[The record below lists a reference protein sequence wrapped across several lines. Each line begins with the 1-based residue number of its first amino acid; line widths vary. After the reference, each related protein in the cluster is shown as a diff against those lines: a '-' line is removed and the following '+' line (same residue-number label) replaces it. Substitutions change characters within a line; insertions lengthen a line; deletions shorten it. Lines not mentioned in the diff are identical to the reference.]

1 MMNQDVDV
9 SDIKAT
15 GNDTYK
21 IATYS
26 SNANI
31 STDNNNGDKNTNDVM
46 SESSAVNI
54 QMMDQDVD
62 VSDIKATG
70 NDTYKIATYS
80 SNANISTDNN
90 NGDKNTNDVM
100 SESSAVNIQMM
111 DQDVDV
117 SDIKATGN
125 DTYKIATYSSNANIS
140 TDNNNGDKNTNDVMS
155 ESSAVNIQMMDQD
168 VDVSDI
174 KATGNDTYKIATYS
188 SNANISTDNNNGDK
202 NTNDV
207 MSESSAV
214 NIQMMDQDVDV
225 SDIKATGNDTYK
237 IATYSSNANISTDNN
252 NGDKNTNDVMSES
265 SAVNIQMM
273 NQDVDVSDIKA
284 TGNDTYKIA
293 TYSSNANI
301 STDNNN
307 GDKNTNDVMSESS
320 AVNIQMMDQ
329 DVDVSDIKATGN
341 DTYKIA
347 TYSSNANIS
356 TDNNNG
362 DKNTNDV
369 MSESSAVNIQMMDQ
383 DVDVSDIKATGN
395 DTYKIAT
402 YSSNANISTDNNNGD
417 KNTNDVMSESSAV
430 NIQMMDQ
437 DVDVSDIKATGNDTY
452 KIATYSSNA
461 NISTD
466 NNNGDKNTND
476 VMSESS
482 AVNIQMMDQDVDV
495 SDIKATGNDTYKIAT
510 YSSNAN
516 ISTDNNNG
524 DKNTNDVMSES
535 SAVNI
540 QMMDQD
546 VDVSDIKATGNDTYK
561 IATYSSNANI
571 STDNNNGD
579 KNTNDV
585 MSESSAVNIQ
595 MMDQD
600 VESSAV
606 NIQMSV
612 TSRPL
617 VMTPIK
623 LQRTVVMLTSVQ
635 IITMVIRTPMM

>member
-1 MMNQDVDV
+1 MSQIHG
-9 SDIKAT
+9 DISLLVYFHVNT
-15 GNDTYK
+15 
-21 IATYS
+21 
-26 SNANI
+26 
-31 STDNNNGDKNTNDVM
+31 NNNGDKNTNDVM

-273 NQDVDVSDIKA
+273 IR
-284 TGNDTYKIA
+284 
-293 TYSSNANI
+293 
-301 STDNNN
+301 
-307 GDKNTNDVMSESS
+307 ML
-320 AVNIQMMDQ
+320 
-329 DVDVSDIKATGN
+329 
-341 DTYKIA
+341 
-347 TYSSNANIS
+347 
-356 TDNNNG
+356 
-362 DKNTNDV
+362 
-369 MSESSAVNIQMMDQ
+369 
-383 DVDVSDIKATGN
+383 
-395 DTYKIAT
+395 
-402 YSSNANISTDNNNGD
+402 
-417 KNTNDVMSESSAV
+417 
-430 NIQMMDQ
+430 
-437 DVDVSDIKATGNDTY
+437 
-452 KIATYSSNA
+452 
-461 NISTD
+461 
-466 NNNGDKNTND
+466 
-476 VMSESS
+476 
-482 AVNIQMMDQDVDV
+482 
-495 SDIKATGNDTYKIAT
+495 
-510 YSSNAN
+510 
-516 ISTDNNNG
+516 
-524 DKNTNDVMSES
+524 
-535 SAVNI
+535 
-540 QMMDQD
+540 
-546 VDVSDIKATGNDTYK
+546 
-561 IATYSSNANI
+561 
-571 STDNNNGD
+571 
-579 KNTNDV
+579 
-585 MSESSAVNIQ
+585 
-595 MMDQD
+595 
-600 VESSAV
+600 
-606 NIQMSV
+606 MSV